1 MKIKADQQFS
11 KISDDKRWA
20 GNMVC
25 GAGGRAMDT
34 WWGRKLCLPLKGSLA
49 KICSNS

>member
-20 GNMVC
+20 GGAGNMVC
-25 GAGGRAMDT
+25 GAGAGGWTHGGA
-34 WWGRKLCLPLKGSLA
+34 GSYA
-49 KICSNS
+49 SH

>member
-25 GAGGRAMDT
+25 GAGGRWTHGGA
-34 WWGRKLCLPLKGSLA
+34 GSYA
-49 KICSNS
+49 SH

>member
-20 GNMVC
+20 GNMVLGGWG
-25 GAGGRAMDT
+25 GAGAR
-34 WWGRKLCLPLKGSLA
+34 
-49 KICSNS
+49 